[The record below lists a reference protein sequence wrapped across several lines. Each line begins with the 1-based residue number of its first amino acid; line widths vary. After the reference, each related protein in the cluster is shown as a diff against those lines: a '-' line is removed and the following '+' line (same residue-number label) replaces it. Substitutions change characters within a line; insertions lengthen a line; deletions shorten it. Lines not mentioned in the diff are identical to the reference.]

1 MKEEEEKMKLTVMR
15 LETALSE
22 SKLKVHQKISELKEK
37 DSILYAKDEE
47 IERLGRIV
55 ELCQK

>member
-1 MKEEEEKMKLTVMR
+1 MKLTVMR